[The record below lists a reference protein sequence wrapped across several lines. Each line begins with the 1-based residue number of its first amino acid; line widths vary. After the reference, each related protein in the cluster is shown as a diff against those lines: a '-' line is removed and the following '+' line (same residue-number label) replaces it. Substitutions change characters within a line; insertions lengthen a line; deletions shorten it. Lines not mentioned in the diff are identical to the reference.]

1 MMKTLSLLA
10 IYCLILSGLN
20 AQIVW
25 TEPAFPTQ
33 DDEVILYYDATQGNG
48 GLVGTI
54 PVYIHTGVITN
65 LSATETSWQHVQG
78 NWGTADA
85 NVVMSPLGNNIHSFD
100 FGGQTLADFY
110 GLLPDE
116 TIEALAMVFRNQTGS
131 QEGKTADGGDIFYA
145 LTDGSFTAQ
154 IISPDTESIIL
165 EVNQSTTINAQASS
179 LADLS
184 ISVNGTEEASASTTT
199 ELEYIFTPTSSGTYN
214 ITFSADNGVET
225 AIDEVQI
232 VVIGE
237 QNVLAAPAGIQDGIN
252 YIDDNTVV
260 LQLFAP
266 NKSNIFVIGDFNN
279 WNFDENYIMNLD
291 TDGETFWLE
300 IGGLTP
306 GQEYRFQYYIASDN
320 MRIADPYTEKI
331 LDPWND
337 QWISD
342 ETYPN
347 LIDYPSG
354 LTTQP
359 VAVFQPAQA
368 PFEWTDDSYVRP
380 SNDKL
385 IIYETLLRD
394 FVEAHD
400 YAILQDSLDYLQ
412 NLGVNAIQLMPVIE
426 FEGNESWGYNPSF
439 FFAPD
444 KYYGSSTSYKSF
456 VNECHNRGI
465 AVIMDIALNHSFGQ
479 NPQVR
484 MYFDPNNGQFGA
496 PTAESPWFN
505 TVPRHDF
512 NVGYDYNHESMHTRE
527 FCKRVLEH
535 WIEEYHIDGYR
546 LDLSKGFTQNNT
558 LGNIGAWN
566 AYDQSRV
573 DILNDYKNHVW
584 SVEPGAYMILEHFAD
599 NSEETALANQGFML
613 WGNINHEY
621 NEATMGYSSNLSWA
635 SYQERGWNNPHL
647 ISYMESHDEE
657 RLMYKNL
664 LYGNSANGYNITQL
678 NTALARVEL
687 ASCFLFPLPGPKMLW
702 QFGELGYDYSINY
715 CTDGTINENCR
726 TGNKPIRWDYWDV
739 SARQRLYNVMAAL
752 NHLKTS
758 EPAFSTTNYNI
769 DLGGFGKRIHLNH
782 PSMNVT
788 IIGNFDVVGINMI
801 PGFQNTGTW
810 YDYFTGEVIQV
821 NDLNNAFYLE
831 PGEYRIYTSVPLETP
846 VIDVHVEEVNVETSF
861 KLFPNPSNEQST
873 IVLDD
878 SWLNGQDVS
887 INILDL
893 TGKNLSDV
901 IDIIPSGM
909 NSYQLGGLDQLPGG
923 VYVVEI
929 ANKQQVS
936 RQTLLIQAD

>member
-1 MMKTLSLLA
+1 MMKKLSLLA
-10 IYCLILSGLN
+10 LYCLILSGLN

-116 TIEALAMVFRNQTGS
+116 TIDALAMVFRNQTGS

-165 EVNQSTTINAQASS
+165 EVNESTTINAQSS
-179 LADLS
+179 SPADLS
-184 ISVNGTEEASASTTT
+184 ISVNGTEEASASSTT
-199 ELEYIFTPTSSGTYN
+199 ELEYIFTPTASGTYN

-237 QNVLAAPAGIQDGIN
+237 QNVQAAPAGIQDGIN

-306 GQEYRFQYYIASDN
+306 GQEYRFQYYIESDN

-337 QWISD
+337 QWIS
-342 ETYPN
+342 EGTYPN

-359 VAVFQPAQA
+359 VAILQTAQV
-368 PFEWTDDSYVRP
+368 PFDWTDDSYVRP

-385 IIYETLLRD
+385 IIYEILLRD

-400 YAILQDSLDYLQ
+400 YATLQDSLDYLQ
-412 NLGVNAIQLMPVIE
+412 NLGINAIQLMPVNE

-444 KYYGSSTSYKSF
+444 KYYGNSATYKSF

-496 PTAESPWFN
+496 PTAENPWFN

-752 NHLKTS
+752 NNLKTT

-846 VIDVHVEEVNVETSF
+846 VIDVHVEEVNVEANF
-861 KLFPNPSNEQST
+861 KLYPNPSSEQST

-893 TGKNLSDV
+893 TGKNLNDV
-901 IDIIPSGM
+901 INIIQPGM
-909 NSYQLGGLDQLPGG
+909 NSYHLSGLDQLPSG

>member
-1 MMKTLSLLA
+1 MMKKLSLLA
-10 IYCLILSGLN
+10 FYCLILSGLN

-116 TIEALAMVFRNQTGS
+116 TIDALAMVFRNQTGS

-165 EVNQSTTINAQASS
+165 EVNESTTINAQSS
-179 LADLS
+179 ALADLS
-184 ISVNGTEEASASTTT
+184 LLVNGTEEASASTTT
-199 ELEYIFTPTSSGTYN
+199 ELEYIFTPTSAGTYN

-237 QNVLAAPAGIQDGIN
+237 QNVQAAPAGIQDGIN

-300 IGGLTP
+300 IGDLTP
-306 GQEYRFQYYIASDN
+306 GQEYRFQYFIESDN
-320 MRIADPYTEKI
+320 IRIADPYTEKI

-337 QWISD
+337 QWISED
-342 ETYPN
+342 TYPN
-347 LIDYPSG
+347 LLDYPSG

-359 VAVFQPAQA
+359 VAILQTAQV
-368 PFEWTDDSYVRP
+368 PFDWTDDSYVRP

-400 YAILQDSLDYLQ
+400 YATLQDSLDYLQ
-412 NLGVNAIQLMPVIE
+412 NLGVNAIQLMPVNE

-444 KYYGSSTSYKSF
+444 KYYGNSASYKSF

-512 NVGYDYNHESMHTRE
+512 NVGYDYNHESPHTRE

-715 CTDGTINENCR
+715 CTDGTINEDCR

-739 SARQRLYNVMAAL
+739 SDRQRLYNVMAAL
-752 NHLKTS
+752 NNLKTT
-758 EPAFSTTNYNI
+758 EPAFSTTDYNI

-782 PSMNVT
+782 PNMNVT

-846 VIDVHVEEVNVETSF
+846 VIDVNVEEVNVEANF
-861 KLFPNPSNEQST
+861 KLYPNPSNEQST

-901 IDIIPSGM
+901 INIIQPGM
-909 NSYQLGGLDQLPGG
+909 NSYQLSGLDLLPSG
-923 VYVVEI
+923 VYVIEI

>member
-1 MMKTLSLLA
+1 MMKKLSLIALF
-10 IYCLILSGLN
+10 CLILSGLN

-25 TEPAFPTQ
+25 TEPAFPTLN
-33 DDEVILYYDATQGNG
+33 DEVILYYDATQGNG
-48 GLVGTI
+48 GLVGII
-54 PVYIHTGVITN
+54 PIYIHTGVITN

-85 NVVMSPLGNNIHSFD
+85 NVLMSPLGNNIHSFD
-100 FGGQTLADFY
+100 FGGQTLAEFY

-116 TIEALAMVFRNQTGS
+116 TIESLAMVFRNQNGS

-165 EVNQSTTINAQASS
+165 DINESATINAQSS
-179 LADLS
+179 APADLS
-184 ISVNGTEEASASTTT
+184 ILVNGTEEASALATS
-199 ELEYIFTPTSSGTYN
+199 ELEYIFTPTSSGSYI

-232 VVIGE
+232 IVVGD
-237 QNVLAAPAGIQDGIN
+237 QNVQVAPAGVQDGIN

-279 WNFDENYIMNLD
+279 WNFDEDYLMNLD

-300 IGGLTP
+300 IGGLTA
-306 GQEYRFQYYIASDN
+306 GQEYRFQYYIESDN
-320 MRIADPYTEKI
+320 MRIADPYTEKM

-337 QWISD
+337 QWIS
-342 ETYPN
+342 EATYPN
-347 LIDYPSG
+347 LIDYPNG
-354 LTTQP
+354 LTSQP
-359 VAVFQPAQA
+359 VSVLQTAQV
-368 PFEWTDDSYVRP
+368 PFDWTDGSYVRP

-385 IIYETLLRD
+385 VIYETLLRD

-400 YAILQDSLDYLQ
+400 YATLQDSLNYLQ
-412 NLGVNAIQLMPVIE
+412 NLGVNAIQLMPVNE

-444 KYYGSSTSYKSF
+444 KYYGNSASYKSF

-484 MYFDPNNGQFGA
+484 MYFDPNDGQFGA

-505 TVPRHDF
+505 SVPRHDF
-512 NVGYDYNHESMHTRE
+512 NVGYDYNHESQHTRE

-664 LYGNSANGYNITQL
+664 LFGNSANGYNITQL

-687 ASCFLFPLPGPKMLW
+687 ASCFLFPIPGPKMIW

-739 SARQRLYNVMAAL
+739 SARQRLYNVTAAL
-752 NHLKTS
+752 NHLKTT
-758 EPAFSTTNYNI
+758 EPAFSTTDYNI

-782 PSMNVT
+782 ASMNVT

-801 PGFQNTGTW
+801 PGFQNTGSW

-846 VIDVHVEEVNVETSF
+846 VIDVNIDEASVEANF
-861 KLFPNPSNEQST
+861 NLYPNPSNEQST
-873 IVLDD
+873 IILDD
-878 SWLNGQDVS
+878 SWLNGQDIE

-893 TGKNLSDV
+893 SGKNLNKV
-901 IDIIPSGM
+901 INIESIGI
-909 NSYQLGGLDQLPGG
+909 NNYQLMGLDKLPGG
-923 VYVVEI
+923 VYVIEI
-929 ANKQQVS
+929 ANDKQIS
-936 RQTLLIQAD
+936 RQTLLVQAH

>member
-1 MMKTLSLLA
+1 MMKKLSLLA
-10 IYCLILSGLN
+10 LFCLILSGLN

-85 NVVMSPLGNNIHSFD
+85 NVLMSPLGNNIHSFD
-100 FGGQTLADFY
+100 FGGQTLAQFY
-110 GLLPDE
+110 GVNVGE
-116 TIEALAMVFRNQTGS
+116 VIESLAMVFRNQTGS
-131 QEGKTADGGDIFYA
+131 QEGKTADGGDIFYS

-165 EVNQSTTINAQASS
+165 EENESTTINAQCSAP
-179 LADLS
+179 ADLS
-184 ISVNGTEEASASTTT
+184 ILVNGTEEASALATT
-199 ELEYIFTPTSSGTYN
+199 ELEYIFTPTSAGTYI

-232 VVIGE
+232 VVIGD
-237 QNVLAAPAGIQDGIN
+237 QNVQAAPAGIQDGIN

-260 LQLFAP
+260 LQIFAP

-279 WNFDENYIMNLD
+279 WNFDEDYLMNLD

-300 IGGLTP
+300 IGGLTA
-306 GQEYRFQYYIASDN
+306 GQEYRFQYFIESDN
-320 MRIADPYTEKI
+320 IRIADPYTEKM

-337 QWISD
+337 QWISED
-342 ETYPN
+342 TYPN

-359 VAVFQPAQA
+359 VAILQTAQV
-368 PFEWTDDSYVRP
+368 PFDWTDDSYVRP

-385 IIYETLLRD
+385 VIYETLIRD
-394 FVEAHD
+394 YVEAHD
-400 YAILQDSLDYLQ
+400 YATLQDSLDYLQ
-412 NLGVNAIQLMPVIE
+412 NLGVNAIQLMPVNE

-444 KYYGSSTSYKSF
+444 KYYGNSASYKSF
-456 VNECHNRGI
+456 INECHNRGI

-512 NVGYDYNHESMHTRE
+512 NVGYDYNHESPHTRE

-613 WGNINHEY
+613 WGNINQEY

-635 SYQERGWNNPHL
+635 SYQERGWNNPNL

-664 LYGNSANGYNITQL
+664 LFGNSANGYNITQL

-687 ASCFLFPLPGPKMLW
+687 ASCFLFPIPGPKMMW

-715 CTDGTINENCR
+715 CTDGTINEDCR

-739 SARQRLYNVMAAL
+739 SARQRLYNVTAAL
-752 NHLKTS
+752 NNLKIT
-758 EPAFSTTNYNI
+758 EPAFSTTDYNI

-782 PSMNVT
+782 ASMNVT

-810 YDYFTGEVIQV
+810 YDYFTGEAIQV
-821 NDLNNAFYLE
+821 NDLNNAFFLE
-831 PGEYRIYTSVPLETP
+831 PGEYRLYTSVPLETP
-846 VIDVHVEEVNVETSF
+846 VIDVNVDEVSVEANF
-861 KLFPNPSNEQST
+861 KLYPNPSSHQST

-878 SWLNGQDVS
+878 SWLNGQGVE

-893 TGKNLSDV
+893 SGKNLSKV
-901 IDIIPSGM
+901 IDIVSVGM
-909 NSYQLGGLDQLPGG
+909 NNYQLNGLDKLPSG
-923 VYVVEI
+923 VYVIEI
-929 ANKQQVS
+929 ANDKQIS
-936 RQTLLIQAD
+936 RQTLLVQAD

>member
-1 MMKTLSLLA
+1 MMKKLSLLA
-10 IYCLILSGLN
+10 LFCLILSGLN

-85 NVVMSPLGNNIHSFD
+85 NVLMSPLGNNIHSFD
-100 FGGQTLADFY
+100 FGGQTLAEFY

-131 QEGKTADGGDIFYA
+131 QEGKTADGGDIFYT
-145 LTDGSFTAQ
+145 LTDGSFTAL

-165 EVNQSTTINAQASS
+165 EVNESTTINAQSS
-179 LADLS
+179 ALADLS
-184 ISVNGTEEASASTTT
+184 LLVNGTEEASASATT
-199 ELEYIFTPTSSGTYN
+199 ELEYIFTPTSAGTYN

-225 AIDEVQI
+225 AMDEVQI

-237 QNVLAAPAGIQDGIN
+237 QNVQAAPAGIQDGIN

-279 WNFDENYIMNLD
+279 WNFDEDYLMNLD

-300 IGGLTP
+300 IGGLTA
-306 GQEYRFQYYIASDN
+306 GQEYRFQYFIESDN

-337 QWISD
+337 QWISED
-342 ETYPN
+342 TYPN
-347 LIDYPSG
+347 LLDYPSG

-359 VAVFQPAQA
+359 VAILQTAQV
-368 PFEWTDDSYVRP
+368 PFDWTDDSYVRP

-400 YAILQDSLDYLQ
+400 YATLQDSLDYLQ
-412 NLGVNAIQLMPVIE
+412 NLGVNAIQLMPVNE

-444 KYYGSSTSYKSF
+444 KYYGNSASYKSF

-479 NPQVR
+479 NPHVR

-512 NVGYDYNHESMHTRE
+512 NVGYDYNHESSHTRE

-664 LYGNSANGYNITQL
+664 LFGNSANGYNITQL

-715 CTDGTINENCR
+715 CTDGTINEDCR

-752 NHLKTS
+752 NNLKTT
-758 EPAFSTTNYNI
+758 EPAFSTTDYNI

-846 VIDVHVEEVNVETSF
+846 VIDVNVEEVNVEANF
-861 KLFPNPSNEQST
+861 KLYPNPSNEQST

-901 IDIIPSGM
+901 INIIQPGM
-909 NSYQLGGLDQLPGG
+909 NSYQLSGLDLLPSG
-923 VYVVEI
+923 VYVIEI